1 MKQEITRRLALAG
14 GAALLAAPG
23 AAMAQERG
31 LARRLRA
38 QCEAMARA
46 GDLSGAV
53 LLAKD
58 GRAIYSAAF
67 GERNRGDRLP
77 NRVDTKFNTASIG
90 KMFTSLAIMR
100 FVASGRIRLEDK
112 LRVAWP
118 DYPNRA
124 VADGVTI
131 AQLLS
136 HTAGLGNHA
145 QGVALTEE
153 SARRTQTETLA
164 LFINEPPDAS
174 AGERFAYSNDGFII
188 LGALIEKLSGE
199 SYFEHCRRTIFEPLG
214 MRDTLWIAPGD
225 IVGNVA
231 HAYTRDPERPGVW
244 LDATYAQGLAGG
256 AAGGGYSTVD
266 DLLKFAD
273 ALAANRLLDA
283 AQTRVWTEGRSDY
296 PRGRYG
302 YGVSEEIINGHR
314 IIGHSGGHYGVAGE
328 VMIFDSGYKFI
339 VLTNGEVEAFWELNN
354 WIKRELA
361 GENANVRDYYWTRRL
376 IDELARDADA
386 GRAFYAAR
394 DPAIRARQSVIDVY
408 GFKLIHQARADAGL
422 TLLRF
427 NAETFADSGA
437 LWSLAEGL
445 FYAGRSA
452 EAADAYRAYLAR
464 EPGDADAIARLA
476 QLAR

>member
-1 MKQEITRRLALAG
+1 MKQEITRRWALAG
-14 GAALLAAPG
+14 GAALLAAPSV
-23 AAMAQERG
+23 AMAQERG
-31 LARRLRA
+31 IARRLRTH
-38 QCEAMARA
+38 CENMARA

-53 LLAKD
+53 LLAKG
-58 GRAIYSAAF
+58 GRAIYRGAF
-67 GERNRGDRLP
+67 GARNRVDALP

-100 FVASGRIRLEDK
+100 FVASGRVRLEDK
-112 LRVAWP
+112 LSVVWP

-124 VADGVTI
+124 VAESVTI

-136 HTAGLGNHA
+136 HTAGLGNHV

-164 LFINEPPDAS
+164 LFVNEAPDAQ

-199 SYFEHCRRTIFEPLG
+199 DYFTHCRRTIFEPLG
-214 MRDTLWIAPGD
+214 MRNTTWIAPGD
-225 IVGNVA
+225 IVGNFA
-231 HAYTRDPERPGVW
+231 HAYARDMEHPGIW

-256 AAGGGYSTVD
+256 AAGGGYSNID
-266 DLLKFAD
+266 DLLIFAN
-273 ALAANRLLDA
+273 ALAANQLLDA
-283 AQTRVWTEGRSDY
+283 EHTRVWTQGRSDY

-302 YGVSEEIINGHR
+302 YGMSEEIINGQR

-328 VMIFDSGYKFI
+328 VMLFDNGYTFI

-361 GENANVRDYYWTRRL
+361 GESANVRDYYWTRAL
-376 IDELARDADA
+376 IDEIARDPAA
-386 GRAFYAAR
+386 GRVLYAAR

-408 GFKLIHQARADAGL
+408 GFKLIHQARTDAGL
-422 TLLRF
+422 ALLRF
-427 NAETFADSGA
+427 NVETFADSGA

-445 FYAGRSA
+445 YFAGRRD
-452 EAADAYRAYLAR
+452 EAAGAYHSYLAR